1 MGTRFASDKKAIAMC
16 DVCGFQ
22 YKLKELKSLVVKDR
36 ETQIKACPECWNPG
50 QPQLKLGE
58 FPVNDP
64 QAIRNPRPDRSLGV
78 SGVYSS
84 RDIQWGWNPVGG
96 GNDPFGLTPNNLVAT
111 GSVGTV
117 TVTTA

>member
-1 MGTRFASDKKAIAMC
+1 MANQFASSNKAIAYC

-22 YKLKELKSLVVKDR
+22 YKLKELKSLVVKNRD
-36 ETQIKACPECWNPG
+36 TNIKACPECWNSD
-50 QPQLKLGE
+50 QPQNMLGE
-58 FPVNDP
+58 FPVHDP
-64 QAIRNPRPDRSLGV
+64 QALRDPRPDQSLGYA
-78 SGVYSS
+78 GATSS

-117 TVTTA
+117 TVTTT